1 MSAKKRKRRQEA
13 EGPVPEGLKSLFSI
27 LSFLEDPRDK
37 RGRKHDFM
45 DILVLAIIGKL
56 WGCRDFVSLVQYM
69 KMRRRWLKKF
79 LKLKN
84 GIPSHDTFSRIFSK
98 IDPDDYRDCFL
109 RWTAVLMED
118 VTGHIAIDGKACRAA
133 SPRGGDR
140 GDITYIMNATHTGTG
155 FSIFQMKVGE
165 KTNEKTV
172 MPIVL
177 AYLWL
182 EGSVVTSDAMGTMK
196 ETLNTIRAKGG
207 DFILP
212 VKENTKG
219 LLRDIEFEIESC
231 IADGD
236 CTADIRFD
244 KDHGRLERRECFVTT
259 KVPTLSDPSW
269 MGIAQIA
276 KVVRQTTEISTGKLS
291 NQTVYY
297 ISSKVLTAKAFA
309 DYVKNHW
316 QIESHHFIL
325 DERMGEDRCTAR
337 KGDAC
342 ENIALLRKFAY
353 NLTLIAEHKG
363 AISKKEGNLSI
374 QLFARP
380 TTVKRLLFG
389 EIPHMSA

>member
-140 GDITYIMNATHTGTG
+140 GDITYIR
-155 FSIFQMKVGE
+155 E
-165 KTNEKTV
+165 L
-172 MPIVL
+172 PI
-177 AYLWL
+177 
-182 EGSVVTSDAMGTMK
+182 
-196 ETLNTIRAKGG
+196 NR
-207 DFILP
+207 
-212 VKENTKG
+212 
-219 LLRDIEFEIESC
+219 
-231 IADGD
+231 
-236 CTADIRFD
+236 
-244 KDHGRLERRECFVTT
+244 
-259 KVPTLSDPSW
+259 
-269 MGIAQIA
+269 
-276 KVVRQTTEISTGKLS
+276 
-291 NQTVYY
+291 
-297 ISSKVLTAKAFA
+297 
-309 DYVKNHW
+309 
-316 QIESHHFIL
+316 
-325 DERMGEDRCTAR
+325 
-337 KGDAC
+337 
-342 ENIALLRKFAY
+342 
-353 NLTLIAEHKG
+353 
-363 AISKKEGNLSI
+363 
-374 QLFARP
+374 
-380 TTVKRLLFG
+380 
-389 EIPHMSA
+389 